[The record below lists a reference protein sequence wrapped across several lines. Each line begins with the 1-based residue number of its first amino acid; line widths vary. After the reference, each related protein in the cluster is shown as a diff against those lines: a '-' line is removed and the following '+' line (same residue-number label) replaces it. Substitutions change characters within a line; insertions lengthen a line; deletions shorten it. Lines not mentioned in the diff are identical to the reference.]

1 MEGRVV
7 AEAMEVEQRCKHCG
21 AKLFRLRGGL
31 RSFGPDIYVCRHCW
45 RVKEK
50 GE

>member
-1 MEGRVV
+1 MMEGRVV

-21 AKLFRLRGGL
+21 AKLFRLR
-31 RSFGPDIYVCRHCW
+31 SHGPDIYVCRHCW